1 MGVGGYMNEG
11 DEWGAKG
18 RSNTAYPYTH
28 LIKQYVVSLHH
39 LLHPFT
45 IAQSKMANFF
55 DINEYRGLIATYTGA
70 ELEQEANHLQDRITN
85 LGEVAQVIRDTNNT
99 AISAVENN
107 IQYNSELIRFKQDRM
122 SDPAYIQRE
131 TRATHHR
138 DRRILA
144 NLRQQRHLDR
154 VELNR
159 IRARFQ
165 RDLHRV
171 QQALEDVLQQVAI
184 VNLAILNEADRLAN
198 L

>member
-1 MGVGGYMNEG
+1 
-11 DEWGAKG
+11 
-18 RSNTAYPYTH
+18 
-28 LIKQYVVSLHH
+28 
-39 LLHPFT
+39 
-45 IAQSKMANFF
+45 MANFF

-70 ELEQEANHLQDRITN
+70 ELEQETNHLQDRITN

-107 IQYNSELIRFKQDRM
+107 IQYTSELIRFKQDRM
-122 SDPAYIQRE
+122 ADPAYIQRE

-144 NLRQQRHLDR
+144 SLRQQRHLGR
-154 VELNR
+154 VELTR

-165 RDLHRV
+165 RDLDCV

-184 VNLAILNEADRLAN
+184 VNLATLNEADRLAN